1 MSRPGSGPK
10 AATAGGCLG
19 GSLLALGVL
28 VLLGVVALGSVARPF
43 PSPTPLPRANG
54 QTIDAFSLSPG
65 IRSDVR
71 RLSLDVPRDGLPG
84 KLRDPVPVYLQADV
98 QAGADGALQLA
109 VVDGS
114 GTQMVRQQ
122 RVDADVDLRWQIACP
137 LERACHEAFD
147 VIFSRSDT
155 GAALDVRWSVKA
167 QIRYPEGG
175 LAPFGLAL
183 ALAVAPA
190 TAPAVAILSA
200 GGEPETIELSGDAPY
215 AIRHVQIA
223 LTDAGLIADA
233 TRPGLRGFLHTEL
246 TGVPDATPAPTLPQW
261 AQRLRDPPPVD
272 VLAWI
277 DGAPEPVVTRS
288 LTAPGGEEVD
298 QLELQSAC
306 ITDGSSCRADL
317 VVLFRLASDRAD
329 VAYRLSWRIEASLLA
344 AAGSGSPGAASGS
357 RLSVTP
363 VTVPGLVT
371 VREVEAST
379 TFTLTRASGFSAEPA
394 VFSAVL
400 TAGSSPASLTPGPS
414 RAADPR
420 HQRGDRHGDADR
432 QLAAATGAAAP
443 LAPLR
448 GGAVPSASSVPGTQ
462 PLVRLVAF
470 DGCAGD
476 RACGTNLSIDA
487 AVVEV
492 ASVMTPAETVSVHV
506 TVRLTVLGFA
516 SARTDGAWLTGEF
529 R

>member
-1 MSRPGSGPK
+1 MSRTGSGPK
-10 AATAGGCLG
+10 VATASGCLG
-19 GSLLALGVL
+19 GSVLALGVL

-54 QTIDAFSLSPG
+54 QATDAFTLSPG

-71 RLSLDVPRDGLPG
+71 RLSLDVPQDGLPG
-84 KLRDPVPVYLQADV
+84 ELRDPAPVYLQADV
-98 QAGADGALQLA
+98 DAGADGALQLA

-122 RVDADVDLRWQIACP
+122 RVDTDVDLRWQIACP
-137 LERACHEAFD
+137 LEQACHEDFD

-167 QIRYPEGG
+167 QIRYPQGG

-183 ALAVAPA
+183 TLAVAPA
-190 TAPAVAILSA
+190 SAPAVAILSVA
-200 GGEPETIELSGDAPY
+200 GEPETIELSGDAPY
-215 AIRHVQIA
+215 AIRHVHIA
-223 LTDAGLIADA
+223 LTGTAGIADV
-233 TRPGLRGFLHTEL
+233 TRPGLRGFLRTKLTE
-246 TGVPDATPAPTLPQW
+246 VPAATLAPTLPQW
-261 AQRLRDPPPVD
+261 AQRLRDAPPVD

-277 DGAPEPVVTRS
+277 EGAPEPLVTRS
-288 LTAPGGEEVD
+288 LTAPGGEGVD

-306 ITDGSSCRADL
+306 PTDGGSCSADL

-329 VAYRLSWRIEASLLA
+329 VAYRLSWRIEASLLG
-344 AAGSGSPGAASGS
+344 AAGSGSPAAASGS
-357 RLSVTP
+357 RLNVTP

-371 VREVEAST
+371 VHEVEAST
-379 TFTLTRASGFSAEPA
+379 TFRLTHASGFSAEPA

-400 TAGSSPASLTPGPS
+400 TPGSSPASLTPGLPELPILATSEVTATATLAGSS
-414 RAADPR
+414 RRPPVQLRLSR
-420 HQRGDRHGDADR
+420 HYGEAQSVR
-432 QLAAATGAAAP
+432 QF
-443 LAPLR
+443 R
-448 GGAVPSASSVPGTQ
+448 PGEE

-492 ASVMTPAETVSVHV
+492 ASVMTPDETVSVHV
-506 TVRLTVLGFA
+506 TVRVTVLGFA